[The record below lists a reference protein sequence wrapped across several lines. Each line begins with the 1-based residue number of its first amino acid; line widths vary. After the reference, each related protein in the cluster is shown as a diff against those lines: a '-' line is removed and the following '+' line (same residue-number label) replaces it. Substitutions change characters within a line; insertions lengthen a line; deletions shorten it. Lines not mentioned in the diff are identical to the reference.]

1 MQQQE
6 HHKESHYFS
15 WAILETKAWRLT
27 NRGHIPATSN
37 KVNKSPI
44 SFTTQVSW
52 LNSGRRSD
60 PLVGNLTWT
69 AIWYEI
75 VRFSDLSVLI
85 WKSYTMKT
93 LLEKRFAD
101 DTLQFL
107 STVLRWD
114 ISMKPFN
121 LLNHMLSF
129 FCQGH
134 SGEHVMLSVL
144 HEMRSWFKSFW
155 FKS

>member
-6 HHKESHYFS
+6 HHKESHYFF

-60 PLVGNLTWT
+60 PLVGNHGLPYDMGLWD
-69 AIWYEI
+69 
-75 VRFSDLSVLI
+75 FLI
-85 WKSYTMKT
+85 WVSWFGKATPWKRYWRKDLQMTPFSFC
-93 LLEKRFAD
+93 LLFWGG
-101 DTLQFL
+101 TFPW
-107 STVLRWD
+107 SPS
-114 ISMKPFN
+114 ISWTTCC
-121 LLNHMLSF
+121 LCV
-129 FCQGH
+129 CQGH